1 MVLLWWRSRW
11 QAVWV
16 GGGQGPRCVE
26 STWVSGPGQVCP
38 RERIISVTTV
48 CSFLG
53 KSQMQSLRLEGSG
66 QRGWLPGSCGWEGP
80 VESPARGS
88 GERSCRDVSSGRIP
102 TVPIPQGPNGRKDK
116 VRGSQRTV
124 LDPGWCLE
132 GTLLRFWRP

>member
-1 MVLLWWRSRW
+1 MVLPRWRSRW

-38 RERIISVTTV
+38 HERIISVTTV

-53 KSQMQSLRLEGSG
+53 KSQTQSLKAGRLRTEGMAPRFLVGKALWSH
-66 QRGWLPGSCGWEGP
+66 QHEALASAAAVMSVLDASR
-80 VESPARGS
+80 
-88 GERSCRDVSSGRIP
+88 

-132 GTLLRFWRP
+132 GTLPRFWRP